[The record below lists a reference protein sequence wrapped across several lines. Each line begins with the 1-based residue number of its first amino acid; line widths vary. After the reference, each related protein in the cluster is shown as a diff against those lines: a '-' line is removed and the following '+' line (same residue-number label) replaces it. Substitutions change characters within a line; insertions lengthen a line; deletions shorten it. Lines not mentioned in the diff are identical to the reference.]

1 MPVIGGVAEGG
12 SVAEVGD
19 LAPAV
24 IDQHGLELGEVL
36 RTHED
41 VGIGGVARDDDLLA
55 VDDTAREQVGGHG
68 GALDVQQVGTA
79 SVGQP
84 LQDAVG

>member
-1 MPVIGGVAEGG
+1 M
-12 SVAEVGD
+12 
-19 LAPAV
+19 
-24 IDQHGLELGEVL
+24 L

-41 VGIGGVARDDDLLA
+41 VGIGGVARDDDLFA